1 MNYSNSGTQFSYL
14 IKTEIDKNYGVT
26 VNTVGFQSVNSNV
39 SYPAKEHPQ
48 NYYFDT
54 KKGRTINE
62 YQFVYLTKGIGE
74 LTFDSK
80 ERIAISKGQL
90 IVIFPDQWHTY
101 KPSIETGWDE
111 YYIGFEGKIIDN
123 LITNSFFFNENQV
136 LNVGLNEELVNLF
149 KRALEVAKLD
159 RISSQQHLSG
169 IVMHMIGLV
178 LSESK
183 DANYEIDNTQQI
195 VENAKIIMNE
205 NVFEIIY
212 PEELAIKLNV
222 EYTKF
227 RRIFKSYTGF
237 SPAKYFQELKI
248 KKGKQL
254 LLESSYS
261 IKEIS
266 IMLKYYSPES
276 FNIAFRKRTGCPP
289 SQYRLSCRKPVDN

>member
-48 NYYFDT
+48 SYYFDT

-90 IVIFPDQWHTY
+90 IVIFPDQWHSY

-123 LITNSFFFNENQV
+123 LITNFF
-136 LNVGLNEELVNLF
+136 LT
-149 KRALEVAKLD
+149 
-159 RISSQQHLSG
+159 RIR
-169 IVMHMIGLV
+169 
-178 LSESK
+178 
-183 DANYEIDNTQQI
+183 Y
-195 VENAKIIMNE
+195 
-205 NVFEIIY
+205 
-212 PEELAIKLNV
+212 
-222 EYTKF
+222 
-227 RRIFKSYTGF
+227 
-237 SPAKYFQELKI
+237 
-248 KKGKQL
+248 
-254 LLESSYS
+254 
-261 IKEIS
+261 
-266 IMLKYYSPES
+266 
-276 FNIAFRKRTGCPP
+276 
-289 SQYRLSCRKPVDN
+289 